1 MLLHDL
7 LRASGTNFASFL
19 RSSASRR
26 ANKASASAELLPCPV
41 PYPWTQAEASKGSRR
56 QVQRY
61 RERRAL
67 EILVN
72 LQVVA
77 LNFLSLDGRRKAPD
91 ACFGASLSS
100 NQLAMVEGLMHRTRS
115 MSRLVGNLST
125 GCGSKL
131 NDVQS
136 ELISL
141 ESVVDSLRDVVYGSS
156 KQSTTFPTSG
166 AATSVV
172 PTVAS
177 RVAFPNQL
185 KDFDPTPF
193 LSEPYLTAFRNPDA
207 LLKDHQVNAIPRAPL
222 TSSRT
227 ELWHLCWRWDA
238 VKRLSLV
245 LESEVVEGHRCN
257 LFCLEKPD
265 GELRQIIDRRPRNSS
280 EVSPPLDG
288 PKMGH
293 ASVFLGIVIPKGGC
307 LRGSVDDLRN
317 FYHAFKV
324 PESRALSTPV
334 GPTWRADDFKG
345 SSALVALKQR
355 HQGMSISSSTKVV
368 ACFGGLSMG
377 DHWAPAI
384 AQLSHEAVLK
394 ACGALREEEHLR
406 LGFPLPRA
414 PLSHYS
420 GVCIDDKLSLQVFP
434 HHVPVNAPA
443 SQQAGRDLE
452 TCQQA
457 EEAYNTVHLEVHQKK
472 SLRRARMFKVWGAQ
486 FDGNQGLLSMDAT
499 KLISLIVVTAR
510 VAKSKICTERLL
522 QKLLGLWAFAFQFR
536 RPLFSLFQE
545 VYRIGHPEGFPDSP
559 FQLSR
564 EAQQELQLASSLGM
578 VASTSLKAQVHPVVY
593 GTDASPEGAGIVQCH
608 VGPKL
613 ARELY
618 RRTDTRGF
626 HTRLL
631 SEVGAYLHAQGLPSD
646 EAEFVFQEEVRDTG
660 VRDSSADPSDA
671 TIFPTANESSL
682 DIGDD
687 LKELWHQFCASAWRI
702 RDLGM
707 LGFRLDFLELYA
719 GSAGMS
725 KAMLAAGFSVG
736 PPIELQ
742 EGWNLAD
749 ESLFRLVLQMCAAG
763 RVGLVWVGPPCTTY
777 SLARHPRLR
786 SSEQPW
792 GIDPLDPETAAGNL
806 HLHQGLAVFAVQMIV
821 GNEALVATP
830 WGAYSRKLP
839 WWRLLSSL
847 GYELR
852 LDQCR
857 YGTVFEKATALLCTS
872 KNFAPLGRRC
882 RCQHAHTRLQGA
894 LAAQAAAYP
903 QALCEDVA
911 RVSATVAKIRAEALG
926 QTQLGNSEGALG
938 EAGDVRDHRGAQRF
952 VSHLWSTHV
961 AESLPW
967 KVGRAYRFAKPN
979 HINVL
984 EGHAHKTL
992 MHAAPMGCRL
1002 VVFQDSMVSL
1012 GASAKGRSSSKAL
1025 NRVLRQ
1031 SAALQI
1037 AKDLYPSGIH
1047 CPTWALRADDPSR
1060 RKKVRPPR
1068 LQLPRWL
1075 LELQAGQTES
1085 AQDKLD
1091 ALSGT
1096 PRSWGRWL
1104 LFGGAAL
1111 LAASADFNSFSSW
1124 TEANQPSAGPTRP
1137 RKGACNGGNSGN
1149 SRPPPSGLS
1158 RLAGGRRAG
1167 SLSAGGTFA
1176 SGSHSG
1182 VNSGGGVRQEPLRAG
1197 SSSSGLCG
1205 DDQRLGAEVPLLE
1218 ELPCWALATLD
1229 HLGKSLSKQS
1239 ASADAAA
1246 NLKSSR
1252 HHSLG
1257 LELDALCPLAVG
1269 RLLRFIAT
1277 LRTHGLESERLLAD
1291 FGNWVQRRDL
1301 LEADTGEKPDK
1312 GRAHA
1317 ERPSRRALRRLFFEE
1332 VFASHGAKRAVM
1344 ALHCQP
1350 FPDAPS
1356 KGP

>member
-1 MLLHDL
+1 MLHDL

-19 RSSASRR
+19 RSSASWR
-26 ANKASASAELLPCPV
+26 ANKVSASAELLPCPV

-72 LQVVA
+72 VQVVA
-77 LNFLSLDGRRKAPD
+77 LNFLSVGGRCEAPS
-91 ACFGASLSS
+91 ACLGTSLSS
-100 NQLAMVEGLMHRTRS
+100 RQLSMVEGLMHRTRS
-115 MSRLVGNLST
+115 LSRLVGNLST

-131 NDVQS
+131 VGVQS
-136 ELISL
+136 ELVSL
-141 ESVVDSLRDVVYGSS
+141 ESVVDSLREVVYGSS
-156 KQSTTFPTSG
+156 KQNTTFPTSG

-193 LSEPYLTAFRNPDA
+193 LSEPYLTAFCNPDA
-207 LLKDHQVNAIPRAPL
+207 LLRDHQVKAIPRAPL
-222 TSSRT
+222 NSGRT

-238 VKRLSLV
+238 VKRLSLM
-245 LESEVVEGHRCN
+245 LESRVVESHRCN

-293 ASVFLGIVIPKGGC
+293 ASVFLGIVVPKDGC

-317 FYHAFKV
+317 YYHAFKV

-345 SSALVALKQR
+345 SDALAALKKR
-355 HQGMSISSSTKVV
+355 HPGIPISASTKVV

-384 AQLSHEAVLK
+384 AQLSHENVLK
-394 ACGALREEEHLR
+394 ACGALRQEEHLR

-452 TCQQA
+452 ACQQA
-457 EEAYNTVHLEVHQKK
+457 EEAYDTVHLEVHQKK
-472 SLRRARMFKVWGAQ
+472 SLRRESIFKVWGAQ
-486 FDGNQGLLSMDAT
+486 FHGTQGLVSMDAT
-499 KLISLIVVTAR
+499 KLISLCVVTAR
-510 VAKSKICTERLL
+510 VAQSKICTERLL

-536 RPLFSLFQE
+536 RPLFSLFQQ
-545 VYRIGHPEGFPDSP
+545 VYRIGHPKGLPDAP
-559 FQLSR
+559 FRLPR
-564 EAQQELQLASSLGM
+564 EVQQELQLASSLGM
-578 VASTSLKAQVHPVVY
+578 LASTSLKAPVHSVVY
-593 GTDASPEGAGIVQCH
+593 GTDASPDGAGIVQCH
-608 VGPKL
+608 VGPKV

-631 SEVGAYLHAQGLPSD
+631 SDVGAYLHAQGLPSD
-646 EAEFVFQEEVRDTG
+646 EAEFVFQDG
-660 VRDSSADPSDA
+660 VHNTYGRESVADPPDA
-671 TIFPTANESSL
+671 TTFPTTNESSL

-702 RDLGM
+702 RDLG
-707 LGFRLDFLELYA
+707 LSGFRLDFLELYA
-719 GSAGMS
+719 GSAGVS
-725 KAMLAAGFSVG
+725 KAMLSAGFSVG

-742 EGWNLAD
+742 EGWNFAD
-749 ESLFRLVLQMCAAG
+749 ESLFRLVLQMCASG
-763 RVGLVWVGPPCTTY
+763 RIGLVWVGPPRTTY

-786 SSEQPW
+786 SSEKPW
-792 GIDPLDPETAAGNL
+792 GLDMLEPDTAAGNL
-806 HLHQGLAVFAVQMIV
+806 HLHQGLAVFTAQMLV
-821 GNEALVATP
+821 GNEALVETP

-839 WWRLLSSL
+839 WWRLLRSL

-857 YGTVFEKATALLCTS
+857 YGTTYEKATAVLCTS
-872 KNFAPLGRRC
+872 KGFAPLGRRC
-882 RCQHAHTRLQGA
+882 RCQKAHTRLQGTRAA
-894 LAAQAAAYP
+894 LSAAYP
-903 QALCEDVA
+903 QAFCEELA
-911 RVSATVAKIRAEALG
+911 RVSVAVAKTRSAALG
-926 QTQLGNSEGALG
+926 QTQLGKSESGLDESG
-938 EAGDVRDHRGAQRF
+938 ELRDHRGAQRF
-952 VSHLWSTHV
+952 VSHLWSTHL
-961 AESLPW
+961 AEALPW
-967 KVGRAYRFAKPN
+967 KIARSYRFAKPN

-1012 GASAKGRSSSKAL
+1012 GASAKGRSSSQAL
-1025 NRVLRQ
+1025 NKVLRQ
-1031 SAALQI
+1031 STALQL

-1060 RKKVRPPR
+1060 RRKVRPPR
-1068 LQLPRWL
+1068 LPLPRWL
-1075 LELQAGQTES
+1075 LTLQAGLTES
-1085 AQDKLD
+1085 AQDLLD
-1091 ALSGT
+1091 AVSGT

-1104 LFGGAAL
+1104 LFGGTAL
-1111 LAASADFNSFSSW
+1111 LAASADFDSFSSW
-1124 TEANQPSAGPTRP
+1124 AEATQHPEGPTRS
-1137 RKGACNGGNSGN
+1137 RKGTSNVGYSSN
-1149 SRPPPSGLS
+1149 SRSPLSGLS
-1158 RLAGGRRAG
+1158 RLVAGGGARAV
-1167 SLSAGGTFA
+1167 SIGGAVA
-1176 SGSHSG
+1176 SGSHPG
-1182 VNSGGGVRQEPLRAG
+1182 ITACGGVRKEPLRAG
-1197 SSSSGLCG
+1197 GTSSGLCRN
-1205 DDQRLGAEVPLLE
+1205 DKRLGAEVSFPE
-1218 ELPCWALATLD
+1218 ELPGWAVATLN

-1239 ASADAAA
+1239 TSSNAATCLESAGGHSASVE
-1246 NLKSSR
+1246 
-1252 HHSLG
+1252 LG
-1257 LELDALCPLAVG
+1257 SLCPHAFG
-1269 RLLRFIAT
+1269 RLLWFIT
-1277 LRTHGLESERLLAD
+1277 TCRIHGLESERLFAD
-1291 FGNWVQRRDL
+1291 FGNWVQRRGFPQ
-1301 LEADTGEKPDK
+1301 ADVGKEQDK
-1312 GRAHA
+1312 RGAHA
-1317 ERPSRRALRRLFFEE
+1317 ERPPRRALRRLFFEE
-1332 VFASHGAKRAVM
+1332 VFASHDTRRAAM
-1344 ALHCQP
+1344 ALYCQP
-1350 FPDAPS
+1350 FSDTPS
-1356 KGP
+1356 QGP